1 MDSSSDVFKALGI
14 ALGLGL
20 LVGLQRQRADSRMAG
35 IRTFPLITLL
45 GTVCAL
51 LSSAF
56 GGWVVAAG
64 FLTVGVL
71 IAVSNQAKLR
81 SEDKEPE
88 PGQTTEA
95 AALLMY
101 GVGAYVAV
109 GNQAAAI
116 VVGGIVAVL
125 LHYREPLH
133 RLVEK
138 MGEIDA
144 RALMQF
150 VLIALV
156 ILPIL
161 PNRDYG
167 PYGVFNPYDIWRMV
181 VLIVGIGIAG
191 YVAYK
196 MFGQGAGTLLGG
208 ILGGLI
214 SSTATTVSYA
224 RRSKDTPDA
233 STLAALVILIAST
246 VAFARIIA
254 EVAAV
259 APGILGRVAP
269 PLGAMLLLMIVLSAV
284 AYFRNREDAGEMPE
298 QENPAELKSA
308 LWFGALYALI
318 LYGVAAVKD
327 HFGNSGLYVVAVLSG
342 LTDVDAITLS
352 TANMMEA
359 ERMETDTGWRL
370 ILTAALSNLV
380 FKAGTVAVLGHRR
393 LLGRIALLFG
403 IALIGGILILF
414 LWPDRFNLG

>member
-1 MDSSSDVFKALGI
+1 MDNGDVFRALGI
-14 ALGLGL
+14 ALGLGM
-20 LVGLQRQRADSRMAG
+20 LVGLQRQRAESRMAG

-51 LSSAF
+51 LSSSF

-64 FLTVGVL
+64 FLTVAVL

-81 SEDKEPE
+81 SQEEPE

-133 RLVEK
+133 RFVEK
-138 MGEIDA
+138 MGEKDA

-156 ILPIL
+156 ILPVL
-161 PNRDYG
+161 PNRDFG

-181 VLIVGIGIAG
+181 VLIVGIGIGG

-259 APGILGRVAP
+259 APGILKRVAP
-269 PLGAMLLLMIVLSAV
+269 PLGAMLLLMIVLSAI
-284 AYFRNREDAGEMPE
+284 AYFRNRGDAGEMPE

-352 TANMMEA
+352 TANMVEA
-359 ERMETDTGWRL
+359 EKLGADTGWRL

-380 FKAGTVAVLGHRR
+380 FKAGTVAALGHRR

-403 IALIGGILILF
+403 IALVGGILILF
-414 LWPDRFNLG
+414 LWPDRLRVG